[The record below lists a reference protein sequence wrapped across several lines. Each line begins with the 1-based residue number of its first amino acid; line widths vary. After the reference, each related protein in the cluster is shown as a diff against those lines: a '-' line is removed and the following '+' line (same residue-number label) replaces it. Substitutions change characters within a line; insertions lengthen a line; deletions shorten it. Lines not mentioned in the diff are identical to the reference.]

1 MTHLTVEDFRKQVLD
16 RRGERRR
23 GAPRYPADLVAF
35 AVNHA
40 RAEQTG
46 GRSLHAAADDLGLS
60 SMTLGKWLSRAG
72 QSTGQRLR
80 EVVVHAA
87 AVETSPDARTV
98 EVETASGHVVRGLSV
113 VEAAALLR
121 ALT

>member
-1 MTHLTVEDFRKQVLD
+1 MTNLTVEVFRQQVQE
-16 RRGERRR
+16 RRGQRRR
-23 GAPRYPADLVAF
+23 GAPRYPAELVAF
-35 AVNHA
+35 ALEHA
-40 RAEQTG
+40 RAAQTT
-46 GRSLHAAADDLGLS
+46 GRSLHAAAEDLGLS
-60 SMTLGKWLSRAG
+60 AMTLGKWLSRAG

-87 AVETSPDARTV
+87 PVEASPDTRAV

>member
-1 MTHLTVEDFRKQVLD
+1 MTNLTVEAFRQQVQE

-35 AVNHA
+35 AVNHT
-40 RAEQTG
+40 RTEQTA

-60 SMTLGKWLSRAG
+60 AMTLGKWIARAG
-72 QSTGQRLR
+72 QSTGQRMR
-80 EVVVHAA
+80 EVVVHEAT
-87 AVETSPDARTV
+87 VETSPDARTV

-113 VEAAALLR
+113 VDAAALLR